1 MSKKTEAETLV
12 EEFSEDLAY
21 ILQTFIDETQDAKV
35 VISRIETEIV
45 RLKEDIN
52 GLNKLIRDGN
62 GQPPMITRIAVLE
75 EKIAEIREKI
85 DAVESE
91 GKEEKRM
98 RWELLLAAV
107 PGLLAL
113 IIQGLEV
120 KIQIDKDIKVKYAL
134 FRPCK
139 KEGVYEKIQS

>member
-1 MSKKTEAETLV
+1 LYFENLRSIEKEIGGMTLTKKTEAERLV

-35 VISRIETEIV
+35 VISRIETEII

-75 EKIAEIREKI
+75 EKIAEIKEKI
-85 DAVESE
+85 ESVESE
-91 GKEEKRM
+91 GKEERRM
-98 RWELLLAAV
+98 RWEFLLAAI
-107 PGLLAL
+107 PGILAL
-113 IIQGLEV
+113 LTGGMI
-120 KIQIDKDIKVKYAL
+120 
-134 FRPCK
+134 
-139 KEGVYEKIQS
+139 

>member
-1 MSKKTEAETLV
+1 MYFENLRSIEKEIGGIIMSKKTEAETLV

-91 GKEEKRM
+91 GKEERRM
-98 RWELLLAAV
+98 RWELLMLAV
-107 PGLLAL
+107 PGILAL
-113 IIQGLEV
+113 LTGGML
-120 KIQIDKDIKVKYAL
+120 
-134 FRPCK
+134 
-139 KEGVYEKIQS
+139 

>member
-1 MSKKTEAETLV
+1 MYFENLRSIEKEIGGMTLTKKTEAERLV

-35 VISRIETEIV
+35 VISRIETEII

-75 EKIAEIREKI
+75 EKIAEIKEKI
-85 DAVESE
+85 ESVESE
-91 GKEEKRM
+91 GKEERRM
-98 RWELLLAAV
+98 RWEFLLAAV
-107 PGLLAL
+107 PGILAL
-113 IIQGLEV
+113 LTGGMI
-120 KIQIDKDIKVKYAL
+120 
-134 FRPCK
+134 
-139 KEGVYEKIQS
+139 